1 MLKSCSYCGKIHD
14 TRKPCA
20 EKKAR
25 QKECQRQRNN
35 SRAKIFHH
43 SSRWARKSKAIKE
56 RDHYMC
62 LCCKAGM
69 GHGKVYNTDT
79 LEVHHIIPIEED
91 DNRKLD
97 DDNLITVCRVHH
109 EQCEN
114 GRISREKQKELV
126 TESMHEEN
134 SEGGRGYICIIILR
148 YLQKRRPWAGIPP
161 PVILLFSGGSNDR
174 RPTII
179 YKKFPK

>member
-1 MLKSCSYCGKIHD
+1 
-14 TRKPCA
+14 
-20 EKKAR
+20 
-25 QKECQRQRNN
+25 
-35 SRAKIFHH
+35 
-43 SSRWARKSKAIKE
+43 
-56 RDHYMC
+56 
-62 LCCKAGM
+62 M

-91 DNRKLD
+91 DDRKLD

-134 SEGGRGYICIIILR
+134 S
-148 YLQKRRPWAGIPP
+148 W
-161 PVILLFSGGSNDR
+161 
-174 RPTII
+174 
-179 YKKFPK
+179 

>member
-1 MLKSCSYCGKIHD
+1 
-14 TRKPCA
+14 
-20 EKKAR
+20 
-25 QKECQRQRNN
+25 
-35 SRAKIFHH
+35 
-43 SSRWARKSKAIKE
+43 
-56 RDHYMC
+56 MC
-62 LCCKAGM
+62 LCCKVGM

-91 DNRKLD
+91 DDRKLD

-134 SEGGRGYICIIILR
+134 SEWGG
-148 YLQKRRPWAGIPP
+148 GIY
-161 PVILLFSGGSNDR
+161 VL
-174 RPTII
+174 
-179 YKKFPK
+179 

>member
-14 TRKPCA
+14 TRKSCA
-20 EKKAR
+20 EKKTR
-25 QKECQRQRNN
+25 QKECQRQRSN

-43 SSRWARKSKAIKE
+43 SSRWARKSIAIKE

-91 DNRKLD
+91 DDRKLD
-97 DDNLITVCRVHH
+97 DDNLITV
-109 EQCEN
+109 
-114 GRISREKQKELV
+114 V
-126 TESMHEEN
+126 T
-134 SEGGRGYICIIILR
+134 
-148 YLQKRRPWAGIPP
+148 
-161 PVILLFSGGSNDR
+161 
-174 RPTII
+174 
-179 YKKFPK
+179 

>member
-14 TRKPCA
+14 TRKTCA
-20 EKKAR
+20 EKKVR
-25 QKECQRQRNN
+25 QKEHQRQRSN

-79 LEVHHIIPIEED
+79 LEVHHIVPIEED
-91 DNRKLD
+91 DDRKLD

-114 GRISREKQKELV
+114 GRIPREKQRELV

-134 SEGGRGYICIIILR
+134 PEGGG
-148 YLQKRRPWAGIPP
+148 GIY
-161 PVILLFSGGSNDR
+161 VL
-174 RPTII
+174 
-179 YKKFPK
+179 